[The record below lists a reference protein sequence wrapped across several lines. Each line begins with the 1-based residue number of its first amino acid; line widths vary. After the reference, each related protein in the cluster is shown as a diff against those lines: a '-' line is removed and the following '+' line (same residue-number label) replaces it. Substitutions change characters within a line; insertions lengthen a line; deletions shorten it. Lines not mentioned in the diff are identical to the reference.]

1 MGVPSHLGPRDP
13 LLPRHAPKPVPPT
26 WTPLAR
32 GQRGR
37 PGPPQPRA
45 GGLRTHS
52 PARTRMML
60 SLPLDLLLP
69 DRAQTFPGKKRDHP
83 QEEAR
88 PPPGLGTNLSQEG
101 PQVPTFPPA
110 TFTWGV
116 NIAGPLTPQPAPA
129 RGRPTRHKPSLSHTQ
144 GGDTGLP
151 RGIPE
156 AAGLGLGCPGPPCVT
171 FGSSGQMTRQ
181 CLWLRPWDLRTHRRT
196 RCSSRAPARPAGR
209 GLL

>member
-13 LLPRHAPKPVPPT
+13 FLPRHAPKPVPPT

-37 PGPPQPRA
+37 PGPPHPRA
-45 GGLRTHS
+45 GGLRTQS